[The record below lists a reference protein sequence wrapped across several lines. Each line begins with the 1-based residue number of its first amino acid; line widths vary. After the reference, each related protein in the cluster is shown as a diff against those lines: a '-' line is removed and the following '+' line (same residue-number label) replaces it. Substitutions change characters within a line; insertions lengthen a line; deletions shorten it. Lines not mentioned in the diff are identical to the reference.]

1 MKHLWVILTRINSTL
16 NSHNMEIKKLN
27 TLYDNLI
34 KDDDI
39 RSFILSDILIKLR
52 VN

>member
-1 MKHLWVILTRINSTL
+1 
-16 NSHNMEIKKLN
+16 MEIEKLN

-39 RSFILSDILIKLR
+39 GKLEVGLNEPNIFQILSE
-52 VN
+52 